1 MSLMGF
7 QANGN
12 ISIDCLTTHLHFPPT
27 KKASFL
33 LLIREY
39 FILEDLQFAEGR
51 REVSCYSDLAFEIF
65 NLKYVSFHFNL
76 RRHRKTSHFEGI
88 R

>member
-1 MSLMGF
+1 ME
-7 QANGN
+7 
-12 ISIDCLTTHLHFPPT
+12 ISILIVSLLTCISPLQKSIIF
-27 KKASFL
+27 

-39 FILEDLQFAEGR
+39 FILEDLQLAEGR
-51 REVSCYSDLAFEIF
+51 RELSCYSDLAFEIF

-76 RRHRKTSHFEGI
+76 RKHRKTSHFEGI